1 MQTAYGMCYQV
12 SHYLRYPLSGQTS
25 TIKHVQKIL
34 RVMTSTSHCFSLL
47 AHRMRSFSSISRVP
61 ASLNTRNGVLSW
73 MYLACCST
81 KATRGTRKTISL
93 SLECSR
99 AEIHLMRSNP
109 MSVFPDP
116 VLRAAITFS
125 TFKIPVHIGSRY
137 SNARS
142 TFLSTFKNLLLVL
155 AWPEVAGVGFRV
167 GSRHQ

>member
-1 MQTAYGMCYQV
+1 MECVIKLAIICAIHYQV
-12 SHYLRYPLSGQTS
+12 RHQPSNMY
-25 TIKHVQKIL
+25 KNFL
-34 RVMTSTSHCFSLL
+34 RVMTSTSHCFSRL
-47 AHRMRSFSSISRVP
+47 AHRMRSFSSISSVP

-125 TFKIPVHIGSRY
+125 TFIQDY
-137 SNARS
+137 SPHWLKVQQCMKYLFEHVQKS
-142 TFLSTFKNLLLVL
+142 PLGTC
-155 AWPEVAGVGFRV
+155 VAGGHGCWVQGR
-167 GSRHQ
+167 Q